1 MITVIDRIAKKT
13 LARVVALLGII
24 CYIRLRFE
32 TEYGSAITTQV
43 NRTPTTPALFS
54 MPGKLI
60 AELSGPE

>member
-1 MITVIDRIAKKT
+1 
-13 LARVVALLGII
+13 VVALLGII